1 VSAERRPYTD
11 LTSDIPLI
19 ANNLASVMQ
28 HIDEAAQKAGRS
40 PDSIRLISVSK
51 QVSSGKIIEAYQA
64 GSKCF
69 GENKVQEAVS
79 KINEINAQDISWHF
93 IGHLQKNKIK
103 YLDSRFE
110 LIHSID
116 SLSLAEK
123 ISTYCEGQNQ
133 RQAVLLQVNVS
144 GEEAKFGMTPTELED
159 QLSSFGQLKGIQV
172 QGLMTIPP
180 QNSEAENS
188 RQYFS
193 ALRVLRDKFQAM
205 NIEGVELKELSM
217 GMTND
222 YLIAVEEG
230 ATLVRVGTAIFGQ
243 R

>member
-1 VSAERRPYTD
+1 
-11 LTSDIPLI
+11 
-19 ANNLASVMQ
+19 MQ

-79 KINEINAQDISWHF
+79 KIDEINAQDISWHF

-123 ISTYCEGQNQ
+123 ISMYCE
-133 RQAVLLQVNVS
+133 AVS
-144 GEEAKFGMTPTELED
+144 YTHSP
-159 QLSSFGQLKGIQV
+159 S
-172 QGLMTIPP
+172 P
-180 QNSEAENS
+180 
-188 RQYFS
+188 
-193 ALRVLRDKFQAM
+193 RDA
-205 NIEGVELKELSM
+205 
-217 GMTND
+217 
-222 YLIAVEEG
+222 
-230 ATLVRVGTAIFGQ
+230 
-243 R
+243 

>member
-1 VSAERRPYTD
+1 
-11 LTSDIPLI
+11 LI
-19 ANNLASVMQ
+19 ADNLASVMH
-28 HIDEAAQKAGRS
+28 HIDEAARKAGRS

-51 QVSSGKIIEAYQA
+51 QVSSGKIIEAHQA

-69 GENKVQEAVS
+69 GENKVQEAIS
-79 KINEINAQDISWHF
+79 KIDEVNVQDISWHF

-123 ISTYCEGQNQ
+123 ISTYYEEQNQ

-144 GEEAKFGMTPTELED
+144 GEEAKFGMSPAQLED
-159 QLSSFGQLKGIQV
+159 QLLSFGQLKGIQV

-180 QNSEAENS
+180 QNPEAENS

-193 ALRVLRDKFQAM
+193 ALRVLRDKFQAT
-205 NIEGVELKELSM
+205 NIEGIELKELSM

>member
-1 VSAERRPYTD
+1 MIVD
-11 LTSDIPLI
+11 
-19 ANNLASVMQ
+19 NLASVIH
-28 HIDEAAQKAGRS
+28 HIGEAARKAGRN
-40 PDSIRLISVSK
+40 PDSIRLIVVSK
-51 QVSSGKIIEAYQA
+51 QVSSEKIIEVYQA

-79 KINEINAQDISWHF
+79 KIDEVNAQDVSWHF

-103 YLDSRFE
+103 YLDSRFD
-110 LIHSID
+110 LIHSVS

-123 ISTYCEGQNQ
+123 ISAHCEGKNQ
-133 RQAVLLQVNVS
+133 QQAVLLQVNIS
-144 GEEAKFGMTPTELED
+144 GEEAKFGMTPSEIEE
-159 QLSSFGQLKGIQV
+159 QLPAFGQLQGIRV

-180 QNSEAENS
+180 QDPDAKNS

-193 ALRVLRDKFQAM
+193 ALRELRDKCQTM
-205 NIEGVELKELSM
+205 NIEGIELNELSM

-222 YLIAVEEG
+222 YPIAVEEG

>member
-1 VSAERRPYTD
+1 M
-11 LTSDIPLI
+11 I
-19 ANNLASVMQ
+19 ADNLASVMH

-51 QVSSGKIIEAYQA
+51 QVYSGKIIEAYQA

-79 KINEINAQDISWHF
+79 KIDEVNAQDISWHF

-123 ISTYCEGQNQ
+123 ISTYCEEQNQ

-144 GEEAKFGMTPTELED
+144 GEEAKFGMTPAELEV

-180 QNSEAENS
+180 QDSDAENS

-193 ALRVLRDKFQAM
+193 ALRELRDKYRAM
-205 NIEGVELKELSM
+205 NIEGVELNELSM

>member
-1 VSAERRPYTD
+1 
-11 LTSDIPLI
+11 LI
-19 ANNLASVMQ
+19 ADNLALVMH

-40 PDSIRLISVSK
+40 PDSISLISVSK

-79 KINEINAQDISWHF
+79 KIDEINAQDISWHF
-93 IGHLQKNKIK
+93 IGHLQKNKVK

-144 GEEAKFGMTPTELED
+144 GEEAKFGMTPAELED
-159 QLSSFGQLKGIQV
+159 QLLSFGQLKGIQV
-172 QGLMTIPP
+172 KGLMTIPP
-180 QNSEAENS
+180 QNPEAENS

-193 ALRVLRDKFQAM
+193 ALRLLRDKFQAM

>member
-1 VSAERRPYTD
+1 
-11 LTSDIPLI
+11 
-19 ANNLASVMQ
+19 MH

-79 KINEINAQDISWHF
+79 KIDEVNAQDISWHF

-144 GEEAKFGMTPTELED
+144 GEEAKFGMTPAELED

>member
-1 VSAERRPYTD
+1 
-11 LTSDIPLI
+11 
-19 ANNLASVMQ
+19 MQ

-79 KINEINAQDISWHF
+79 KIDEINAQDISWHF

-116 SLSLAEK
+116 SLSLAKK

-144 GEEAKFGMTPTELED
+144 GEEAKFGMTPAELED

>member
-1 VSAERRPYTD
+1 M
-11 LTSDIPLI
+11 I
-19 ANNLASVMQ
+19 ADNLASVMQ

-79 KINEINAQDISWHF
+79 KIDEINAQDISWHF

-123 ISTYCEGQNQ
+123 ISRYCEGQNQ

-144 GEEAKFGMTPTELED
+144 GEEAKFGMTPAELED

-205 NIEGVELKELSM
+205 NIEGVELNELSM

-230 ATLVRVGTAIFGQ
+230 ATLVRVGNAIFGQ

>member
-1 VSAERRPYTD
+1 
-11 LTSDIPLI
+11 
-19 ANNLASVMQ
+19 MH

-79 KINEINAQDISWHF
+79 KIDEVNAQDISWHF

-144 GEEAKFGMTPTELED
+144 GEEAKFGMTPAELED

-180 QNSEAENS
+180 QNPEAENS

>member
-1 VSAERRPYTD
+1 M
-11 LTSDIPLI
+11 I
-19 ANNLASVMQ
+19 ADNLASVTH
-28 HIDEAAQKAGRS
+28 HIGEAARKAGRN
-40 PDSIRLISVSK
+40 PDSIRLIVVSK
-51 QVSSGKIIEAYQA
+51 QVSSEKIIEAYQS

-79 KINEINAQDISWHF
+79 KIDEVNAKDIGWHF

-110 LIHSID
+110 LIHSVD

-123 ISTYCEGQNQ
+123 ISAYCEGQNRQ
-133 RQAVLLQVNVS
+133 QAVLLQVNIS
-144 GEEAKFGMTPTELED
+144 GEEAKFGMKPSELEE
-159 QLSSFGQLKGIQV
+159 QLQAFGQLQGIRV

-180 QNSEAENS
+180 QDPDAENS

-193 ALRVLRDKFQAM
+193 ALREFRDKCQTM
-205 NIEGVELKELSM
+205 NIEGIELNELSM

-222 YLIAVEEG
+222 YSIAVEEG

>member
-1 VSAERRPYTD
+1 
-11 LTSDIPLI
+11 LI
-19 ANNLASVMQ
+19 ADNLASVMH

-79 KINEINAQDISWHF
+79 KIDEVNAQDISWHF

-144 GEEAKFGMTPTELED
+144 GEEAKFGMTPAQLED

-180 QNSEAENS
+180 QNPEAENS

>member
-1 VSAERRPYTD
+1 M
-11 LTSDIPLI
+11 I
-19 ANNLASVMQ
+19 ADNLASVKH
-28 HIDEAAQKAGRS
+28 HIDKAARKTGRS
-40 PDSIRLISVSK
+40 SDSIRLISVSK

-79 KINEINAQDISWHF
+79 KIEEVKTQDISWHF

-123 ISTYCEGQNQ
+123 ISTYFEGQNQ

-144 GEEAKFGMTPTELED
+144 GEEAKFGMTPAQLED

-180 QNSEAENS
+180 QNPEAENS

>member
-1 VSAERRPYTD
+1 
-11 LTSDIPLI
+11 LI
-19 ANNLASVMQ
+19 ADNLASVMQ

-64 GSKCF
+64 GSKYF

-79 KINEINAQDISWHF
+79 KIDEINAKDISWHF

-144 GEEAKFGMTPTELED
+144 GEEAKFGMTPAVLED

-180 QNSEAENS
+180 QNPEAENS

-230 ATLVRVGTAIFGQ
+230 ATLVRIGTAIFGQ

>member
-1 VSAERRPYTD
+1 
-11 LTSDIPLI
+11 LI
-19 ANNLASVMQ
+19 ADNLASVMQ

-64 GSKCF
+64 GSKYF

-79 KINEINAQDISWHF
+79 KIDEINAKDISWHF

-144 GEEAKFGMTPTELED
+144 GEEAKFGMTPAVLED

-230 ATLVRVGTAIFGQ
+230 ATLVRIGTAIFGQ

>member
-1 VSAERRPYTD
+1 
-11 LTSDIPLI
+11 
-19 ANNLASVMQ
+19 MH

-79 KINEINAQDISWHF
+79 KIDEINAQDISWHF

-144 GEEAKFGMTPTELED
+144 GEEAKFGMTPAQLED

-180 QNSEAENS
+180 QNPEAENS

>member
-1 VSAERRPYTD
+1 
-11 LTSDIPLI
+11 
-19 ANNLASVMQ
+19 MH
-28 HIDEAAQKAGRS
+28 HIDEAARKAGRS

-51 QVSSGKIIEAYQA
+51 QVSSEKIIEAYQA

-79 KINEINAQDISWHF
+79 KIDEVSAQDISWHF

-144 GEEAKFGMTPTELED
+144 GEEAKFGMTPAQLED

-180 QNSEAENS
+180 QNPEAENS

-243 R
+243 

>member
-1 VSAERRPYTD
+1 
-11 LTSDIPLI
+11 
-19 ANNLASVMQ
+19 MH

-79 KINEINAQDISWHF
+79 KIDEVNAQDISWHF

-144 GEEAKFGMTPTELED
+144 GEEAKFGMTPAQLED

-180 QNSEAENS
+180 QNPEAENS

-205 NIEGVELKELSM
+205 NIEGVELNELSM

-230 ATLVRVGTAIFGQ
+230 ATLVRVGNAIFGQ

>member
-1 VSAERRPYTD
+1 
-11 LTSDIPLI
+11 
-19 ANNLASVMQ
+19 MH
-28 HIDEAAQKAGRS
+28 HIDEAARKAGRS

-79 KINEINAQDISWHF
+79 KIDEINAQDISWHF

-144 GEEAKFGMTPTELED
+144 GEEAKFGMTPAQLED

-180 QNSEAENS
+180 QNPEAENS

>member
-1 VSAERRPYTD
+1 
-11 LTSDIPLI
+11 
-19 ANNLASVMQ
+19 MH

-79 KINEINAQDISWHF
+79 KIDEVNTQDISWHF

-123 ISTYCEGQNQ
+123 ISTYFEGQNQ

-144 GEEAKFGMTPTELED
+144 GEEAKFGMTPAQLED

-180 QNSEAENS
+180 QNPEAENS

-230 ATLVRVGTAIFGQ
+230 ATLVRVGTGVFGQ

>member
-1 VSAERRPYTD
+1 
-11 LTSDIPLI
+11 LI
-19 ANNLASVMQ
+19 ADNLALVMH
-28 HIDEAAQKAGRS
+28 HIDEAARKAGRN

-51 QVSSGKIIEAYQA
+51 QVSFGQIIEAYQA

-79 KINEINAQDISWHF
+79 KIDEINAQDISWHF

-103 YLDSRFE
+103 YLNSRFE

-133 RQAVLLQVNVS
+133 RQAVLLQINVS
-144 GEEAKFGMTPTELED
+144 GEEAKFGMTPAELED
-159 QLSSFGQLKGIQV
+159 QLPSFGQLNGIQV

-180 QNSEAENS
+180 QNPEAENS

-230 ATLVRVGTAIFGQ
+230 ATLIRVGTAIFGQ

>member
-1 VSAERRPYTD
+1 M
-11 LTSDIPLI
+11 I
-19 ANNLASVMQ
+19 ADNLVSVMH
-28 HIDEAAQKAGRS
+28 HIDEAARKAGRS

-79 KINEINAQDISWHF
+79 KIDEINAQDISWHF

-144 GEEAKFGMTPTELED
+144 GEEAKFGMTPAELEG

-180 QNSEAENS
+180 QNPEAENS

-193 ALRVLRDKFQAM
+193 ALRILRDKFQAI

>member
-1 VSAERRPYTD
+1 M
-11 LTSDIPLI
+11 I
-19 ANNLASVMQ
+19 ADNLASVMH

-79 KINEINAQDISWHF
+79 KIDEVNAQDISWHF

-144 GEEAKFGMTPTELED
+144 GEEAKFGMTPAELED

-180 QNSEAENS
+180 QNPEAENS

-205 NIEGVELKELSM
+205 NIEGVELNELSM

>member
-1 VSAERRPYTD
+1 M
-11 LTSDIPLI
+11 I
-19 ANNLASVMQ
+19 ADNLASVMQ

-79 KINEINAQDISWHF
+79 KIDEINAQDISWHF

-103 YLDSRFE
+103 YLDFRFE

-123 ISTYCEGQNQ
+123 ISTYREGKNQ

-144 GEEAKFGMTPTELED
+144 GEEAKFGMTPAELED

-180 QNSEAENS
+180 QNPVAENS

>member
-1 VSAERRPYTD
+1 
-11 LTSDIPLI
+11 
-19 ANNLASVMQ
+19 MH

-79 KINEINAQDISWHF
+79 KIDEVNTQDISWHF

-144 GEEAKFGMTPTELED
+144 GEEAKFGMTPAQLED

-180 QNSEAENS
+180 QNPEAENS

-193 ALRVLRDKFQAM
+193 ELRVLRDKFQAM